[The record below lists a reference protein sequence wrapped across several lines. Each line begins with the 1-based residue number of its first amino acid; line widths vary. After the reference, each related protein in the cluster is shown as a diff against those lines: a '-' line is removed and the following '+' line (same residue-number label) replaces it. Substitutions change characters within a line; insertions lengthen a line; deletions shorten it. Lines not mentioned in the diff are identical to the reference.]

1 MPNTRNV
8 ANRSRQNE
16 RSQSNQ
22 QQFPTPLESR
32 AELFR
37 ACGVAAAANDPSE
50 ASNQF
55 REIPFT
61 SSGDEPQNVIYNY
74 PFQLG

>member
-1 MPNTRNV
+1 MPNTRHV
-8 ANRSRQNE
+8 ANRPDETRGS
-16 RSQSNQ
+16 SSNQ
-22 QQFPTPLESR
+22 LRFPSPRESR

-37 ACGVAAAANDPSE
+37 ACGVAAAASDPCE

-61 SSGDEPQNVIYNY
+61 SSGDEPQNIKYNY